1 MYIINGVIIDFKEL
15 WKLVSKDRFPKLEDF
30 AIKICLEIYT
40 FENTF
45 STINQV
51 KCKNRNRMAG
61 ETLFDSLR
69 LSIGIDKGTIV
80 SEKPRSQ
87 ASH

>member
-1 MYIINGVIIDFKEL
+1 MALEETVESL
-15 WKLVSKDRFPKLEDF
+15 WKLVSKDRFPKLKDF
-30 AIKICLEIYT
+30 AIKIYLEIYT

-45 STINQV
+45 STIKQV
-51 KCKNRNRMAG
+51 KCKHRNRIAG
-61 ETLFDSLR
+61 GTLVDSLR
-69 LSIGIDKGTIV
+69 LATTNIGIDKGTIV